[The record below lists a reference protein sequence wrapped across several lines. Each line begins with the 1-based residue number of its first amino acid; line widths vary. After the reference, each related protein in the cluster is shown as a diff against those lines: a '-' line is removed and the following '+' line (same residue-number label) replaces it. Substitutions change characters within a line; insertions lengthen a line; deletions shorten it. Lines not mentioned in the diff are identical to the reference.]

1 MIDIS
6 YNQPKFDGCPTWNPN
21 ATTLANNS
29 TVGIQPHGIFIDRK
43 NTIYVANQQ
52 NGLIVIWHNA
62 TINSMKTIN
71 VSRAHM
77 YSLFITDREGI
88 YFSNYYSAYRISK
101 LMNNT
106 NNSSTV
112 MYLESYCFG
121 VFIDIN
127 DNLYCSV
134 SYSHQVIAKSLN
146 SDANMLSIVAG
157 AGCCGS
163 TVFMLCEQYGIFVD
177 TNLDLYVADYGNNR
191 IQRFHQGQLNATTV
205 VGGGVYATTISLTRP
220 SAVILDA
227 DKYLYIVD
235 HWNHRI
241 VGQGPNGFRCIVAC
255 NGGGSASDQ
264 LAYPM
269 SLSFDSY
276 GNLFVV
282 DKDNHRIQ
290 KFVLASNSCSKS
302 CKSRVTTIEIGFN

>member
-29 TVGIQPHGIFIDRK
+29 IVGIQPYGIFIDRK
-43 NTIYVANQQ
+43 NTVYVANRQ

-71 VSRAHM
+71 GSWANM
-77 YSLFITDREGI
+77 YSLFITDREDV
-88 YFSNYYSAYRISK
+88 YFYNSYSAYRISK

-112 MYLESYCFG
+112 MYSGAHCYSI
-121 VFIDIN
+121 FIDIN
-127 DNLYCSV
+127 DNLYCSMPS
-134 SYSHQVIAKSLN
+134 SYQVIAKSLN

-163 TVFMLCEQYGIFVD
+163 TVFMLCNPYGIFVD
-177 TNLDLYVADYGNNR
+177 TNLDLYVADCSNNR
-191 IQRFHQGQLNATTV
+191 IQRFHQGELNATTV
-205 VGGGVYATTISLTRP
+205 AGWNVSATTISLSCP
-220 SAVILDA
+220 IAVTLDA

-235 HWNHRI
+235 HRNHRI

-255 NGGGSASDQ
+255 NGNGSASDQ
-264 LAYPM
+264 LAYPW
-269 SLSFDSY
+269 SLSFDRY

-282 DKDNHRIQ
+282 DRDNSRIQ

-302 CKSRVTTIEIGFN
+302 CKSRVTTIE